1 MSQCWSGGNLQHR
14 ASLKQCP
21 ETSALSYKKK
31 ILLNPK
37 LCYSV
42 EKAATP
48 LNHTRLLS
56 PEDPATLKVST
67 KKEALGH
74 HPSS

>member
-1 MSQCWSGGNLQHR
+1 MPRDLSPFLQ
-14 ASLKQCP
+14 K
-21 ETSALSYKKK
+21 E